1 MLIAALLLD
10 SLKHAVAAS
19 ASGSV
24 AMAML
29 YPIDLVRT
37 HQQASTQRLSIAATV
52 RRLWRADT
60 SLYAGLAPVLLS
72 LTVSNLLFF
81 FTYSLLLRLCALR
94 RAGAVS
100 PSLNSA
106 LALLSGVANVL
117 LTSPLWVAATQLK
130 FQSRSARSDDNDAAA
145 KRRRA
150 TFDGGLL
157 RCIAEIAQTQGV
169 AALWRGTAASLLLV
183 CAPTVQMTIYDQVK
197 SRLIARGA
205 APSSRMFFALG
216 GVSKLFSTLS
226 TYPLQLLQT
235 RVRQSQRTM
244 LQALHQLLREEGALA
259 LYKGIETKLLQ
270 TLLQSALHFMM
281 YEWARALLGAKQRLL
296 TAKS

>member
-1 MLIAALLLD
+1 MLSAELLFD

-19 ASGSV
+19 ASGSI
-24 AMAML
+24 AMALL
-29 YPIDLVRT
+29 YPVDLVRT

-81 FTYSLLLRLCALR
+81 FTYSLLLRLCALKR
-94 RAGAVS
+94 GGSVS

-130 FQSRSARSDDNDAAA
+130 FQSRSARSDDNDDAA
-145 KRRRA
+145 KRRR

-205 APSSRMFFALG
+205 APSSRLFFALG

-235 RVRQSQRTM
+235 RVRQSQNTM
-244 LQALHQLLREEGALA
+244 LQALHKLIREEGALA

-270 TLLQSALHFMM
+270 TLLQSGLHFML